1 MLVNMS
7 VFDSYYSES
16 ILSWAI
22 LSLHLKSLN
31 TILLILLGHS
41 FAIIGLLTSQ

>member
-7 VFDSYYSES
+7 VFDRCYSES
-16 ILSWAI
+16 ILSCAI

-31 TILLILLGHS
+31 TILLILLGYG
-41 FAIIGLLTSQ
+41 FVIIGLLISQ